1 MRQRKKQKEREM
13 EELEAILRATNGFKF
28 LNNVKWAFC
37 PKLNFSKFIQSRKL
51 GFEFCNQVGSEIVW
65 RSSRFP

>member
-37 PKLNFSKFIQSRKL
+37 PKLKKLFSKIYSAPKI
-51 GFEFCNQVGSEIVW
+51 GF
-65 RSSRFP
+65 